1 MQMTAILTILGATV
15 AAALLI
21 VSLLAAP
28 ARRQSASGQPADPE
42 LTRLRRELD
51 MLTSFHSRTDQQIKR
66 LEQAYAAVIER
77 LALAEE
83 SGIGHSFDPLMD
95 WGRSAV
101 SPQLPAR
108 LYSRRKIA

>member
-1 MQMTAILTILGATV
+1 MQMTAILTLLGATV
-15 AAALLI
+15 AAPLLI
-21 VSLLAAP
+21 VSLLATP
-28 ARRQSASGQPADPE
+28 ARRQSAPGQPADPE

-51 MLTSFHSRTDQQIKR
+51 MLASIHSRTDQQIKR
-66 LEQAYAAVIER
+66 LEQAYSAVIER

-83 SGIGHSFDPLMD
+83 SG
-95 WGRSAV
+95 WRSAV